1 MFVSKSLTITC
12 IDLVLK
18 QLAVA
23 FLIYRILLIEL
34 SVLSQFQIPLKLRRR
49 VIIARII
56 RSGYNLIK
64 AWKRLAS
71 AKTLQ
76 THFNNRIMYS
86 QKWYFTT
93 SKLLRS
99 TIPKNES
106 LYHTF
111 KKRPQNKS
119 TNNYSIFSTSTKSTI
134 NYRKKTTPKWVFLN
148 PSNHSFF
155 YFSLSLW
162 PSLSGSVWLSRQRK
176 SRRLIYKR
184 RNNLENARTKSREQ
198 QKKALQVTLIVY
210 RNSSKKVES
219 LDRSGI
225 LLCRHNDFD
234 VINGVHSN
242 RLARK
247 KGPFPQS
254 AVERTNNAAHYTT

>member
-1 MFVSKSLTITC
+1 M
-12 IDLVLK
+12 
-18 QLAVA
+18 
-23 FLIYRILLIEL
+23 
-34 SVLSQFQIPLKLRRR
+34 
-49 VIIARII
+49 IIARMI

-99 TIPKNES
+99 SIQKNES

-134 NYRKKTTPKWVFLN
+134 NYRKKQHRNGSSLTRQTTL
-148 PSNHSFF
+148 FF

-162 PSLSGSVWLSRQRK
+162 PSLSGSVWLW
-176 SRRLIYKR
+176 
-184 RNNLENARTKSREQ
+184 A
-198 QKKALQVTLIVY
+198 KKIPSPY
-210 RNSSKKVES
+210 
-219 LDRSGI
+219 I
-225 LLCRHNDFD
+225 
-234 VINGVHSN
+234 
-242 RLARK
+242 
-247 KGPFPQS
+247 
-254 AVERTNNAAHYTT
+254 

>member
-1 MFVSKSLTITC
+1 M
-12 IDLVLK
+12 
-18 QLAVA
+18 
-23 FLIYRILLIEL
+23 
-34 SVLSQFQIPLKLRRR
+34 
-49 VIIARII
+49 IIARII

-76 THFNNRIMYS
+76 THFNNRIMDS

-134 NYRKKTTPKWVFLN
+134 NYRKKQHRNGSSLTRQTTL
-148 PSNHSFF
+148 
-155 YFSLSLW
+155 FSIFRSLFGPLSRA
-162 PSLSGSVWLSRQRK
+162 LSGSRQRK

-198 QKKALQVTLIVY
+198 QEKSITSYA
-210 RNSSKKVES
+210 
-219 LDRSGI
+219 
-225 LLCRHNDFD
+225 
-234 VINGVHSN
+234 N
-242 RLARK
+242 RLSKFFEEGRTAR
-247 KGPFPQS
+247 PI
-254 AVERTNNAAHYTT
+254 

>member
-1 MFVSKSLTITC
+1 MI
-12 IDLVLK
+12 
-18 QLAVA
+18 
-23 FLIYRILLIEL
+23 ILSIEL
-34 SVLSQFQIPLKLRRR
+34 SVLSQFQTLLKLRRR

-71 AKTLQ
+71 AKTLR
-76 THFNNRIMYS
+76 THFNNRIIYS

-99 TIPKNES
+99 TIPKLFTLPHNQE
-106 LYHTF
+106 
-111 KKRPQNKS
+111 RPQNKS

-134 NYRKKTTPKWVFLN
+134 NYRKKKTTPKWVFLN

-162 PSLSGSVWLSRQRK
+162 PSLSLSGSVWLSGQRK
-176 SRRLIYKR
+176 FRRLLYKW

-198 QKKALQVTLIVY
+198 QKKALRVTLIVY
-210 RNSSKKVES
+210 RNSSKKVKS
-219 LDRSGI
+219 LDRSRI

-247 KGPFPQS
+247 KGSFPQS
-254 AVERTNNAAHYTT
+254 AVERTNNAALYTIWKQLL

>member
-1 MFVSKSLTITC
+1 M
-12 IDLVLK
+12 
-18 QLAVA
+18 
-23 FLIYRILLIEL
+23 
-34 SVLSQFQIPLKLRRR
+34 
-49 VIIARII
+49 IIARII

-86 QKWYFTT
+86 QKRYFTT

-99 TIPKNES
+99 TIPKHES

-162 PSLSGSVWLSRQRK
+162 PSLSGSVWLALGKENSVALYINDETIWRTLERNHVNNK
-176 SRRLIYKR
+176 KKHYKLR
-184 RNNLENARTKSREQ
+184 
-198 QKKALQVTLIVY
+198 
-210 RNSSKKVES
+210 
-219 LDRSGI
+219 
-225 LLCRHNDFD
+225 
-234 VINGVHSN
+234 
-242 RLARK
+242 
-247 KGPFPQS
+247 
-254 AVERTNNAAHYTT
+254 